1 MSEPPWLKLWP
12 SANKRIEKMEPACYT
27 ERMLAPIAWYR
38 EFVPCEALHAD
49 VYAIFSFV
57 PGSSSPPAHRA
68 MRCEIPFCLPRFCS
82 PQFADGHV
90 SVLFELGHTCGVDGY
105 WRSDAAPRGSVT
117 GPMSEVGRTT
127 GSDRPDMIG
136 VYFRPGRAGAF
147 LSAGMLDLTDRSVAI
162 DDVWGTASLR
172 LAEDLADL
180 DEAVRIERLES
191 YLVAKLSGA
200 PGPTSSID
208 MKAVTAHIL
217 RHHGRVTI
225 DAMAG
230 HAGVSRQHFS
240 RQFREQLG
248 IAPKLYCR
256 LARFQAGLAPA
267 HSHEKI
273 NWAETA
279 FALGYADQSH
289 MIAEFRQFS
298 SLTPQALVS
307 GRWFHPFI
315 ERARRF
321 EGPGVE
327 RRRVG
332 GTRSCQR

>member
-1 MSEPPWLKLWP
+1 
-12 SANKRIEKMEPACYT
+12 MERACYT
-27 ERMLAPIAWYR
+27 QRMLRPIAWYR
-38 EFVPCEALHAD
+38 EIVPCEALRAD

-57 PGSSSPPAHRA
+57 PGSSSPPAHRS
-68 MRCEIPFCLPRFCS
+68 MRCEIPFRDPRFCS

-90 SVLFELGHTCGVDGY
+90 SMLFELGHTCGVDGC
-105 WRSDAAPRGSVT
+105 WRSDAAPHGSVT

-136 VYFRPGRAGAF
+136 VYFRPGRAAAF
-147 LSAGMLDLTDRSVAI
+147 LSAGMPDLTDRSVAI
-162 DDVWGTASLR
+162 DEVWGTAGLR

-191 YLVAKLSGA
+191 HLVARLSA
-200 PGPTSSID
+200 PPGPSSID

-217 RHHGRVTI
+217 RHRGRVTI
-225 DAMAG
+225 GAMARQ
-230 HAGVSRQHFS
+230 AGVSRQHFS

-256 LARFQAGLAPA
+256 LARFQSGLAPA
-267 HSHEKI
+267 HSQEKI
-273 NWAETA
+273 DWAETA
-279 FALGYADQSH
+279 LDLGYADQSH

-315 ERARRF
+315 ERARRVQRCS
-321 EGPGVE
+321 VE
-327 RRRVG
+327 
-332 GTRSCQR
+332 GTRSCQP

>member
-1 MSEPPWLKLWP
+1 
-12 SANKRIEKMEPACYT
+12 MERACYT
-27 ERMLAPIAWYR
+27 QRMLRPIAWYR

-68 MRCEIPFCLPRFCS
+68 MRCEIPFRDPTFCS

-90 SVLFELGHTCGVDGY
+90 SMLFELGHTCGVDGC
-105 WRSDAAPRGSVT
+105 WRSDAALHGSVT

-127 GSDRPDMIG
+127 GRDRPDMIG
-136 VYFRPGRAGAF
+136 VYFRPGRAAAF
-147 LSAGMLDLTDRSVAI
+147 LSAAMPDLTDRSVAI
-162 DDVWGTASLR
+162 DDVWGTAGLR

-180 DEAVRIERLES
+180 DEAARIDRLES
-191 YLVAKLSGA
+191 HLVAKRSGS
-200 PGPTSSID
+200 PGPTRSID
-208 MKAVTAHIL
+208 MTAVAAHIL
-217 RHHGRVTI
+217 RHRGRVTI
-225 DAMAG
+225 DAMASRT
-230 HAGVSRQHFS
+230 GVSRQHFA

-248 IAPKLYCR
+248 IPPKLYCR
-256 LARFQAGLAPA
+256 LARFQSGLAPA
-267 HSHEKI
+267 ESQEKI

-321 EGPGVE
+321 EARSFEARSVE
-327 RRRVG
+327 RRRVE
-332 GTRSCQR
+332 GTRSRQP

>member
-1 MSEPPWLKLWP
+1 
-12 SANKRIEKMEPACYT
+12 
-27 ERMLAPIAWYR
+27 
-38 EFVPCEALHAD
+38 
-49 VYAIFSFV
+49 
-57 PGSSSPPAHRA
+57 
-68 MRCEIPFCLPRFCS
+68 MRCEIPFRDPTFCS

-90 SVLFELGHTCGVDGY
+90 SMLFELGHTCRVDGR
-105 WRSDAAPRGSVT
+105 WRSDAAPHGSVT

-136 VYFRPGRAGAF
+136 VYFRPGRAAAF
-147 LSAGMLDLTDRSVAI
+147 LNAVMPDLMDRSVAI
-162 DDVWGTASLR
+162 DDVWGSAGLR
-172 LAEDLADL
+172 LTEDLADL
-180 DEAVRIERLES
+180 DEAARIERLES
-191 YLVAKLSGA
+191 HLVARLSA
-200 PGPTSSID
+200 SPGSTSSID

-225 DAMAG
+225 DAMARNT
-230 HAGVSRQHFS
+230 GVSRQHFS

-256 LARFQAGLAPA
+256 LARFQSGLAPG
-267 HSHEKI
+267 HSQEKI

-315 ERARRF
+315 ERARRVEARSF
-321 EGPGVE
+321 EG
-327 RRRVG
+327 RRVD
-332 GTRSCQR
+332 GTRSCQP